1 MLAEWREIRV
11 ETKICKS
18 CKHMFY
24 YIAGPEVCPQCRAVE
39 DEQFKIVKEY
49 LRKNPGANL
58 QEVKEAT
65 KVSGKLILRFLKE
78 ERLEVAEDSP
88 IALVCEQCGKR
99 ISTGIRCIE
108 CESKMLKVLN
118 EMKDSFVAKTN
129 DEIQSKMRFLKA
141 DQYRR

>member
-18 CKHMFY
+18 CKRMFY
-24 YIAGPEVCPQCRAVE
+24 YIAGPEVCPQCREVE
-39 DEQFKIVKEY
+39 EEQFKLVKEY

-65 KVSGKLILRFLKE
+65 KVSSKLILRFLRE
-78 ERLEVAEDSP
+78 GRLEVTEDSP
-88 IALVCEQCGKR
+88 IALFCEKCGKR
-99 ISTGIRCIE
+99 ILTGIRCTE
-108 CESKMLKVLN
+108 CESEMLKALN
-118 EMKDSFVAKTN
+118 QMKGSFVGKSN
-129 DEIQSKMRFLKA
+129 DEIRHKMRFLEA